1 MTKAHKATSQ
11 EPFLLRR
18 KLTIEGLGENQWD
31 DLLQK
36 LNHHPCVDFAERK
49 PNNLLSV
56 TYDGTHWSTDE
67 LLELVKAHEG
77 WLKAGWWTRRK
88 LAWYRSTDDNVRAN
102 AMRDPFCCSKIPP
115 MKRK

>member
-11 EPFLLRR
+11 EPFLLHR
-18 KLTIEGLGENQWD
+18 KLPVEGLGESQWED
-31 DLLQK
+31 FIHE

-49 PNNLLSV
+49 PGNRLMV

-67 LLELVKAHEG
+67 LLDLIAG
-77 WLKAGWWTRRK
+77 YGGQLASGWWTRRK
-88 LAWYRSTDDNVRAN
+88 LAWYRFTDDNVRAN
-102 AMRDPFCCSKIPP
+102 ANHEPFCCSKIPP